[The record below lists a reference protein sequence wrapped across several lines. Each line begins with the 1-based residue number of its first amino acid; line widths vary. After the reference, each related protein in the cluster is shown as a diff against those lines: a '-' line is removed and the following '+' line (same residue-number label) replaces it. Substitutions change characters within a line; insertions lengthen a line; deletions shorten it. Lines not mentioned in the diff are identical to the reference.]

1 LHDAVTPAMRDN
13 LNFNMLPIVQDNM
26 NCVPGALTNLSS
38 NGYYGY
44 QAPLDKRKNEPLEPH
59 ACYMEVQCETASHR
73 GSRKRAWELADDFRE
88 FKKRRQNGE
97 SCLFLESRR
106 VRTGLPW
113 GPTIVEFARTIFD
126 LSASI
131 LRLSLVCSAVRT
143 SVGCSTVQK
152 RDQHRWLPSRRLTL
166 QEVGSIL
173 IRQLHFRI

>member
-26 NCVPGALTNLSS
+26 TCVPGALTNLSS

-88 FKKRRQNGE
+88 FKKRRQNE
-97 SCLFLESRR
+97 SSPFGCE
-106 VRTGLPW
+106 PA
-113 GPTIVEFARTIFD
+113 PTPPNREAK
-126 LSASI
+126 
-131 LRLSLVCSAVRT
+131 LRHVADMPRCIM
-143 SVGCSTVQK
+143 G
-152 RDQHRWLPSRRLTL
+152 HY
-166 QEVGSIL
+166 I
-173 IRQLHFRI
+173 